1 MGFLL
6 SFYRHV
12 IAQVSLFLLICIDEI
27 VFIVAFSRHGIAQ
40 ASLAM
45 LIWLNENVGLFKSTV
60 DNGDLLGIVDSA
72 QQFCRR

>member
-1 MGFLL
+1 MVL
-6 SFYRHV
+6 S
-12 IAQVSLFLLICIDEI
+12 
-27 VFIVAFSRHGIAQ
+27 VAFSRHGIAQ

-45 LIWLNENVGLFKSTV
+45 LIWLNENVLLVAFSRHGIAQANLALLIWLNENVGLFKSTV